1 MTASSVSII
10 VDCMGGDR
18 GPSIPV
24 QAAVKAL
31 ESQPQLRITLV
42 GVKTILEPLIA
53 PHLERYGDRLQWI
66 HAPDVITMNDSVSV
80 ALRSK
85 KESSMK
91 LGLELVASGEASAMV
106 SSGNTGALMA
116 LARYVLKMLPGV
128 DRPAI
133 IAPLPSKG
141 GRTFVLD
148 LGANVNSDSE
158 TLFQFGVMGSLYCR
172 VAHGMPAP
180 KVALLNIGEESIKGN
195 DQIKRAALLLQEN
208 TQINYQGFVEGHQ
221 IYQGCADV
229 VVCDGFV
236 GNTLL
241 KASEGLSDYL
251 YAELVAEYQ
260 RSWFHKVLFQ
270 LSSPVFTRL
279 RKKSDPEYLN
289 GASFVGINGSVVKS
303 HGNAS
308 AGAFYHAILS
318 AVSEANNNLPEK
330 IKHELEKVLIDGM

>member
-1 MTASSVSII
+1 MTASSVSIV

-18 GPSIPV
+18 GPSIPI
-24 QAAVKAL
+24 QAAIKAL
-31 ESQPQLRITLV
+31 SNQPELRITLV
-42 GVKTILEPLIA
+42 GIKSIIEPLVA
-53 PHLERYGDRLQWI
+53 PYLKEFQTRLHWV

-116 LARYVLKMLPGV
+116 LARFVLKMLPGV

-141 GRTFVLD
+141 GRTFMLD

-158 TLFQFGVMGSLYCR
+158 TLFQFGVMGSLYCQ
-172 VAHGMPAP
+172 VAHGITSP

-208 TQINYQGFVEGHQ
+208 TQVNYSGFVEGHQ

-236 GNTLL
+236 GNSLL
-241 KASEGLSDYL
+241 KASEGLSNFL
-251 YAELVAEYQ
+251 YAELLAEYQ
-260 RSWFHKVLFQ
+260 RSWFHKMLYL
-270 LSSPVFTRL
+270 LSAPVFKRL

-289 GASFVGINGSVVKS
+289 GASFVGINGSVIKS
-303 HGNAS
+303 HGNANT
-308 AGAFYHAILS
+308 GAFYHAILS
-318 AVSEANNNLPEK
+318 AIAEANNNLPDK
-330 IKHELEKVLIDGM
+330 IRHEIETVLIDGM